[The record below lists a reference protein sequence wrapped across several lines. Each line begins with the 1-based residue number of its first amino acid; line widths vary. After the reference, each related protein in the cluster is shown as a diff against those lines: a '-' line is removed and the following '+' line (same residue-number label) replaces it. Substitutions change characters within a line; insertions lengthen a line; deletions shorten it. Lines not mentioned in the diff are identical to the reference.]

1 MRRFL
6 SSRFTIHFSRF
17 TIHVSRFTSHDSHFT
32 RFGFTLLEV
41 MLALAIVGGL
51 LITLLYSLD
60 YHLTI
65 AERHETVTIAT
76 MLAKSKL
83 IEIEK
88 GPTATR
94 GDFPDPYTNYH
105 YTTEVRDSVYP
116 GILEF
121 SVTVVNGKENVK
133 FSELIEK
140 PKLLGK
146 TK

>member
-1 MRRFL
+1 MRTY
-6 SSRFTIHFSRF
+6 ST
-17 TIHVSRFTSHDSHFT
+17 RFTSHVPRLT
-32 RFGFTLLEV
+32 EEGFTLLEV

-51 LITLLYSLD
+51 LITLLYSLN

-65 AERHETVTIAT
+65 AERNETVTIAT

-88 GPTATR
+88 GPTATS
-94 GDFPDPYTNYH
+94 GDFPDPYTRYH
-105 YTTEVRDSVYP
+105 YTTEVKDSVYP
-116 GILEF
+116 GIIEF

-140 PKLLGK
+140 TKHMGK

>member
-1 MRRFL
+1 MRKINSLCTMR
-6 SSRFTIHFSRF
+6 SSLCSQKGFS
-17 TIHVSRFTSHDSHFT
+17 
-32 RFGFTLLEV
+32 LLEV

-51 LITLLYSLD
+51 LITLLYSLN

-65 AERHETVTIAT
+65 ADRHETVTIAT

-88 GPTATR
+88 NPTSAK
-94 GDFPDPYTNYH
+94 GDFPDPYTNYQ
-105 YTTEVRDSVYP
+105 YTTEVKDSVYP
-116 GILEF
+116 GIIEF
-121 SVTVVNGKENVK
+121 SVTVVNGKESVK

-140 PKLLGK
+140 PKLTGK

>member
-1 MRRFL
+1 MRASPPRFTL
-6 SSRFTIHFSRF
+6 HLSRFTAK
-17 TIHVSRFTSHDSHFT
+17 
-32 RFGFTLLEV
+32 GFTLLEV

-51 LITLLYSLD
+51 LITLLYSLN

-88 GPTATR
+88 GPASAK
-94 GDFPDPYTNYH
+94 GDFPDPYTHYH
-105 YTTEVRDSVYP
+105 YTTEVKDSVYP
-116 GILEF
+116 GIIEF
-121 SVTVVNGKENVK
+121 SVDVVNGKENVK

-140 PKLLGK
+140 PKFTEK
-146 TK
+146 AK

>member
-1 MRRFL
+1 MRKLPPPYAMRYAFCAK
-6 SSRFTIHFSRF
+6 
-17 TIHVSRFTSHDSHFT
+17 D
-32 RFGFTLLEV
+32 GFTLLEV

-65 AERHETVTIAT
+65 AERHETATIAT

-88 GPTATR
+88 GPTATN
-94 GDFPDPYTNYH
+94 GDFPDPYAQYH
-105 YTTEVRDSVYP
+105 YTTEVRDSAYP
-116 GILEF
+116 GIIEF

-140 PKLLGK
+140 PKLIGK

>member
-1 MRRFL
+1 MRAVPPRFTFHL
-6 SSRFTIHFSRF
+6 SRFT
-17 TIHVSRFTSHDSHFT
+17 TK
-32 RFGFTLLEV
+32 GFTLLEV

-65 AERHETVTIAT
+65 AGRHETVTIAT

-83 IEIEK
+83 LEIEK
-88 GPTATR
+88 GPASTS
-94 GDFPDPYTNYH
+94 GDFPDPYTQYH
-105 YTTEVRDSVYP
+105 YTTEVKDSVYP
-116 GILEF
+116 GIIEF

-133 FSELIEK
+133 LSELIEK
-140 PKLLGK
+140 PKLIEQ

>member
-1 MRRFL
+1 MRK
-6 SSRFTIHFSRF
+6 IHSTCTMR
-17 TIHVSRFTSHDSHFT
+17 SALCSKK
-32 RFGFTLLEV
+32 GFTLLEV

-60 YHLTI
+60 YHLGI
-65 AERHETVTIAT
+65 AERHEIVTAAT

-83 IEIEK
+83 IEIDK
-88 GPTATR
+88 SPAAAN
-94 GDFPDPYTNYH
+94 GDFPDPYTKYH
-105 YTTEVRDSVYP
+105 YTAEIKDSPYP
-116 GILEF
+116 GIMEF

-140 PKLLGK
+140 PKFGMN

>member
-1 MRRFL
+1 MRTD
-6 SSRFTIHFSRF
+6 SPRFTPACPVGRS
-17 TIHVSRFTSHDSHFT
+17 HVSRLTEE
-32 RFGFTLLEV
+32 GFTLLEV

-51 LITLLYSLD
+51 LITLLYSLN

-88 GPTATR
+88 GPASAS
-94 GDFPDPYTNYH
+94 GDFPDPYTRYH
-105 YTTEVRDSVYP
+105 YTTEVKDSVYP
-116 GILEF
+116 GIIEF